1 MVVLQSRRRYDAAMS
16 ASLSRLPKHFG
27 ETVRELRKEAE
38 LSQMVLA
45 EKAGLTL
52 NYIGNVER
60 GEKMPSLETVI
71 RIASAFGMSGA
82 QLLAKA
88 QI

>member
-1 MVVLQSRRRYDAAMS
+1 
-16 ASLSRLPKHFG
+16 
-27 ETVRELRKEAE
+27 
-38 LSQMVLA
+38 MVLA